1 MLNEPEVTMGTAT
14 TKTDHLP
21 RSLELD
27 IAVCDGDESMRVLID
42 RDELCGTGPANARVQ
57 VTRRDGSLAEMVLPI
72 GGSRA

>member
-1 MLNEPEVTMGTAT
+1 M
-14 TKTDHLP
+14 KTEQTQ

-27 IAVCDGDESMRVLID
+27 IAVCDGDETLRVFID

-57 VTRRDGSLAEMVLPI
+57 VTRRDGTLSEMVLPI